1 MNAFR
6 LPNLV
11 IAGVGGAG
19 TTSLFSYLI
28 QHPDI
33 CGSSVKE
40 VRYFTPVKHG
50 RSLADLASYAQY
62 FSHCTDEK
70 YLVESTPGYFYGGG
84 ALISAM
90 RERLPDPRILVI
102 LRDPSARLWSSF
114 NYVKARLQIDKG
126 CGFEEY
132 LERSRDARMQGVEL
146 LDEFRPYSALSTG
159 FYAEHIGP
167 WLEAF
172 GSSFRVVFF
181 EDLVHDAR
189 ALIEDICT
197 WLEIDRAPA
206 TRLDYAA
213 QNRTVLPKSGRL
225 QKIAMRANNRGETF
239 FRRHPSL
246 KTTLRRIYYGLNAE
260 KKPMRFEPVA
270 RRRVDAIYAASN
282 DALAAEL
289 RLRGYSRLP
298 AWLTANEALAV
309 EGSPGSP
316 VRG

>member
-1 MNAFR
+1 MNASR

-33 CGSSVKE
+33 CGSSIKE
-40 VRYFTPVKHG
+40 VRHFTPVKYG
-50 RSLADLASYAQY
+50 RSLADLTSYAQY
-62 FSHCTDEK
+62 FSHCAGEK
-70 YLVESTPGYFYGGG
+70 YLVESTPGYFYGGA

-114 NYVKARLQIDKG
+114 NYVKARLQIDKD
-126 CGFEEY
+126 CSFEEY
-132 LERSRDARMQGVEL
+132 LERSLDARMEGVDALE
-146 LDEFRPYSALSTG
+146 EFRPYSALSTG
-159 FYAEHIGP
+159 FYADLIGL

-172 GSSFRVVFF
+172 GTAFRVVFF

-189 ALIEDICT
+189 ALIEDVCT
-197 WLEIDRAPA
+197 WLEIDLAPA
-206 TRLDYAA
+206 ARLEYAV
-213 QNRTVLPKSGRL
+213 QNRTVLPRSGRL
-225 QKIAMRANNRGETF
+225 QRLAMRTNNRGEKF
-239 FRRHPSL
+239 FRRHPAL

-260 KKPMRFEPVA
+260 KGPMRFEPVA

-282 DALAAEL
+282 EALAVEL
-289 RLRGYSRLP
+289 RARGYSRLP
-298 AWLTANEALAV
+298 AWLKADEALIA
-309 EGSPGSP
+309 EGSPASP
-316 VRG
+316 VSR